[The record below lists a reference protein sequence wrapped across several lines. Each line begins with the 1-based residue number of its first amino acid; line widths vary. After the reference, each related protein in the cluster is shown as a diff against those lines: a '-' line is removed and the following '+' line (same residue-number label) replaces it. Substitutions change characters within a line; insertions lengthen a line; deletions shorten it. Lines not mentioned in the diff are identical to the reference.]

1 MEKAIKF
8 IPNLFTL
15 GNVLCGCVGIVEIFK
30 GNLVMASYLVAIAAV
45 LDFADGFVARALNAQ
60 SEFGKQLDSLA
71 DACTFGILPAML
83 AFSLLNQS
91 LGCCWYSVDWLPYL
105 AFLIALFSVMR
116 LAKFNIDTRQSESF
130 IGVPTP
136 ANAILWASFPLI
148 LKYHREYT
156 GYVLSQPIL
165 IFLVIL
171 MSGLLVAEI
180 PLFALKFKTFGWKNN
195 EIKFT
200 FLIIS
205 ILLLIFLQYLAIP
218 LIIFLYVVM
227 SLIAP
232 KPSSITQGT

>member
-30 GNLVMASYLVAIAAV
+30 GNLVMASYLVAVAAV
-45 LDFADGFVARALNAQ
+45 LDFADGFVARTLNAQ

-71 DACTFGILPAML
+71 DACTFGILPSML

-91 LGCCWYSVDWLPYL
+91 NPSFGWLPYV
-105 AFLIALFSVMR
+105 AFLIAMFSVMR

-136 ANAILWASFPLI
+136 ANTILWAAFPLI
-148 LKYHREYT
+148 LVNNPEYKS
-156 GYVLSQPIL
+156 YILNESVLVFL
-165 IFLVIL
+165 IIL

-195 EIKFT
+195 EIKFI

-205 ILLLIFLQYLAIP
+205 VLLLVFLQYLAIP

-227 SLIAP
+227 SLVDNQLR
-232 KPSSITQGT
+232 ITN

>member
-1 MEKAIKF
+1 MEKVIKF

-15 GNVLCGCVGIVEIFK
+15 GNVLCGCIGIVEIFK
-30 GNLVMASYLVAIAAV
+30 GNLTTASYLVAVAAI

-91 LGCCWYSVDWLPYL
+91 NPSFDWLPYV
-105 AFLIALFSVMR
+105 AFLIAMFSVMR

-136 ANAILWASFPLI
+136 ANTILWAAFPLI
-148 LKYHREYT
+148 LANNPEYKS
-156 GYVLSQPIL
+156 YILNESVLVFL
-165 IFLVIL
+165 IIL

-195 EIKFT
+195 EIKFI

-205 ILLLIFLQYLAIP
+205 ILLLAFLQYLAIP

-227 SLIAP
+227 SLVAP
-232 KPSSITQGT
+232 KPKK